1 MIFNKIKTSFR
12 AVKRDMNAL
21 KYSVSEWVVYL
32 NSNQRAMKA
41 ELAVLKQ
48 RVRELESEAYL
59 KI

>member
-1 MIFNKIKTSFR
+1 MIFNKIKKSFR

-21 KYSVSEWVVYL
+21 KFNVSEWVVYL
-32 NSNQRAMKA
+32 NANQRAMKA

-48 RVRELESEAYL
+48 RVRELESESYL